1 MEPRTPDNI
10 SDYCA
15 PTRRPNA
22 WFVPSMVGRRR
33 TAMSLATT
41 VNTVGIAN
49 TERWGTGCQGS
60 SHARKPEELLRRW
73 IRSGEGAGP
82 RARDSVI
89 AIGLALHSPLTKSAL
104 DASGLV

>member
-1 MEPRTPDNI
+1 MEPRTPEGI

-41 VNTVGIAN
+41 VNTVWTAN
-49 TERWGTGCQGS
+49 TECRGTGCQRS
-60 SHARKPEELLRRW
+60 PPVKKTEELRRNW
-73 IRSGEGAGP
+73 GRIRRAGGRP
-82 RARDSVI
+82 N
-89 AIGLALHSPLTKSAL
+89 SPLTKSAL